1 MSQGFIQLHRK
12 IQDEWFWTN
21 SKYAHAMIGLLL
33 RANHEDKEVTFQ
45 GAKRTIKR
53 GEHIATYRD
62 LAEDWGC
69 SKSTIERT
77 LRALKENGE
86 IRIIETKA
94 THIKIIKYDYYLN
107 DDFVP
112 MMGNSRDKHGTR
124 ESLNNNDNNENKI
137 NTMNIADL
145 KTSEREKSATEE
157 IMEDEGFINGIIKKF
172 HIGLPDIKDEI
183 YEMESYYEEKCEKP
197 NSWKPALKTWL
208 IRGKKIE
215 KNINN
220 RMMDDSGEY
229 YM

>member
-137 NTMNIADL
+137 NTINIADL

-172 HIGLPDIKDEI
+172 HIDKADIKDDI
-183 YEMESYYEEKCEKP
+183 YAMETHYEEKCEKP
-197 NSWKPALKTWL
+197 NSWKSALKKWL
-208 IRGKKIE
+208 IMGKKIE
-215 KNINN
+215 KNINI
-220 RMMDDSGEY
+220 RMMDDGGEY